1 MSSLDSRR
9 DPSMR
14 TPLLDPLAP
23 DERLSAD
30 DMASRR
36 EEEDPAAA
44 LAAQA
49 LRAGGGALIVRGFCI
64 WCGACCPPLAV
75 YCSPLLFK
83 CRSEHE
89 ADLARQARLARPPR
103 C

>member
-1 MSSLDSRR
+1 
-9 DPSMR
+9 MR

-23 DERLSAD
+23 DERLSAE

-36 EEEDPAAA
+36 EEENRAAA
-44 LAAQA
+44 LDAQA
-49 LRAGGGALIVRGFCI
+49 LRAQGGGLIVRGYCV
-64 WCGACCPPLAV
+64 WCQRICPPLAV
-75 YCSPLLFK
+75 YCDAE